1 MSDDVTDTGAA
12 ATAVMDNVDDPKPVK
27 PIPPAEIFR
36 FLRENFTVISGLA
49 VVGGIAL
56 ATIFLSSYLAVFDW
70 HLLWFVQ
77 YTDILTYG
85 LIALGLVGGSF
96 LLVQPLTQTA
106 LSFDALQEKS
116 RRKWRI
122 ALPII
127 FLALLAIELYGA
139 IKHGDGYFHILFGA
153 IVIGVG
159 VVLILLLLNYVRF
172 AIWPTAKQAAAL
184 VILSA
189 LSAGTETNRHRQA

>member
-1 MSDDVTDTGAA
+1 MA
-12 ATAVMDNVDDPKPVK
+12 
-27 PIPPAEIFR
+27 
-36 FLRENFTVISGLA
+36 
-49 VVGGIAL
+49 
-56 ATIFLSSYLAVFDW
+56 
-70 HLLWFVQ
+70 H
-77 YTDILTYG
+77 
-85 LIALGLVGGSF
+85 
-96 LLVQPLTQTA
+96 
-106 LSFDALQEKS
+106 
-116 RRKWRI
+116 

-189 LSAGTETNRHRQA
+189 LSAIFLGQWLGHSVLETSEFDQDVHMKTETLTGVKLIGVMSRNTIHLKDGIIHVVPTADVIEFRTAGKR

>member
-1 MSDDVTDTGAA
+1 MSTTPANFKGRYSRRGRKVRRLASLRHVASAKLIEQMEDVVSDDVTDTGAA
-12 ATAVMDNVDDPKPVK
+12 ATAVMDNVSDLKPVK

-36 FLRENFTVISGLA
+36 FLRENFTVLPFRPWA
-49 VVGGIAL
+49 GIA
-56 ATIFLSSYLAVFDW
+56 
-70 HLLWFVQ
+70 H
-77 YTDILTYG
+77 
-85 LIALGLVGGSF
+85 
-96 LLVQPLTQTA
+96 
-106 LSFDALQEKS
+106 
-116 RRKWRI
+116 

-139 IKHGDGYFHILFGA
+139 DERGDGYFHILFGA

-189 LSAGTETNRHRQA
+189 LSAIFLGQWLGHSVLETLNLTNFT